1 MIVDSPYPFPNFT
14 DHITVK
20 VVLFL
25 SPEVDPF
32 GFLAFNLFELCDKIW
47 YMNDDLNDPFTMVV
61 YQL

>member
-32 GFLAFNLFELCDKIW
+32 GFLAFNLFELCDKI
-47 YMNDDLNDPFTMVV
+47 
-61 YQL
+61 